1 MPTIKPISDLRNYND
16 VLRDI
21 DVGSPVFLTKNGRGR
36 YVITDITEYERQ
48 QAEFKLLSELLK
60 AEESVK
66 EKGWVSE
73 EEADAMISDL

>member
-1 MPTIKPISDLRNYND
+1 MPTIKPISDMRNYNE
-16 VLRDI
+16 VLRNI

-36 YVITDITEYERQ
+36 YVITDIKEYEQQ

-60 AEESVK
+60 AEASVK
-66 EKGWVSE
+66 EKGWVCE